1 MIEKPSSGSG
11 NIGHAGNKNGGS
23 AEDDNWNT
31 DLNVNN
37 GSDNGSDTQVW
48 INFLTK
54 HAISHTTNL
63 SKSLLHIY
71 IYL

>member
-1 MIEKPSSGSG
+1 MIQKPSSASG

-48 INFLTK
+48 IIFVTK
-54 HAISHTTNL
+54 LVISHTTNFN
-63 SKSLLHIY
+63 KSL
-71 IYL
+71 